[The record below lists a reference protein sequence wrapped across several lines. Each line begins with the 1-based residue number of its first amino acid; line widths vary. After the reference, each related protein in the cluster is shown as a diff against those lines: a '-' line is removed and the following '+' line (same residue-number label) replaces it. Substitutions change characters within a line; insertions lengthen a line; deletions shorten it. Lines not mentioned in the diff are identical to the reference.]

1 MVKNS
6 HMENRR
12 LKMTEKLWLYYFNDT
27 LCAQGL
33 ITQEERQRMKRKI
46 DLQYEPFLKPTV
58 QPNLYSSLSKAPMVE
73 YRT

>member
-1 MVKNS
+1 MTPKS

-46 DLQYEPFLKPTV
+46 DLQYEPFLKPPV